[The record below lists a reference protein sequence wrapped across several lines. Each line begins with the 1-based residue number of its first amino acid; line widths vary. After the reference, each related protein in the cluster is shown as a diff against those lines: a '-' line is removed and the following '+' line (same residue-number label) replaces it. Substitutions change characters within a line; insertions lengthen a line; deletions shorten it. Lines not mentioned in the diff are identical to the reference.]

1 MIIPGFYAAA
11 RSALAP
17 MLALGMT
24 LFTFTRTREFRRI
37 PEGCRLI
44 EIKAWGSGGA
54 GPVRNDLWGAG
65 GAGGYANHMFEVTP
79 GDVVAIQVGS
89 GGELG
94 VDTAGSS
101 RGGYGGWPDGG
112 NGGRGRGSRASG
124 GGGSTMFWKSGV
136 LSLVAG
142 GGGGGGVYL
151 SGAGRGGIAGG
162 VNAPFGG
169 SSAQATGGGTTEGG
183 VPLPEAALIEN
194 PAGRGGF
201 LQGGRGYAN
210 QIDTA
215 ENRAGGGG
223 GGGYYGGGGA
233 YYLDSLYTGH
243 GGGGSSF
250 IIPSDAFHQA
260 PKFTIADITTVPANI
275 ADADY
280 PGNFVGY
287 GGERTVAGYPG
298 ALVIHAYPDDPQP
311 IRVTQ
316 EYLNVIS
323 QRDAAGPRVTHASIS
338 CVQFRLAD
346 SVRSTHQDITII
358 RSPT

>member
-17 MLALGMT
+17 VLAMGMT
-24 LFTFTRTREFRRI
+24 LFTFTRLRELRRI

-44 EIKAWGSGGA
+44 EIKAWGAGGA
-54 GPVRNDLWGAG
+54 GPARTDLWGAG
-65 GAGGYANHMFEVTP
+65 GAGGYVNHMFEVTP
-79 GDVVAIQVGS
+79 GEVVAIQVGN

-94 VDTAGSS
+94 VTG

-112 NGGRGRGSRASG
+112 NGGRGRGSIASG

-136 LSLVAG
+136 LSLVAAG
-142 GGGGGGVYL
+142 GGGGGLYL
-151 SGAGRGGIAGG
+151 AGAGRGGIAGG
-162 VNAPFGG
+162 LNASFGG
-169 SSAQATGGGTTEGG
+169 SSAQATGGSPTSGG

-210 QIDTA
+210 AIDTV

-233 YYLDSLYTGH
+233 YFQDSLYTGH
-243 GGGGSSF
+243 GGGGSSY
-250 IIPSDAFHQA
+250 IVPSDAFHQP
-260 PKFTIADITTVPANI
+260 PKFASDDVTTVPANI
-275 ADADY
+275 TDSDY
-280 PGNFVGY
+280 PGNSIGY
-287 GGERTVAGYPG
+287 GGARGVAGYPG

-311 IRVTQ
+311 IRLTQ
-316 EYLNVIS
+316 EYVNVIA
-323 QRDAAGPRVTHASIS
+323 QRAAAAARVTHFNIS
-338 CVQFRLAD
+338 CVQYRLAD
-346 SVRSTHQDITII
+346 SVLTSHQDITII